1 MFLVRE
7 EVHNMINRDAL
18 LRWFRNNSLIIKTIK
33 RMIKNPVSIVMINGG
48 ICSQMQQYLI
58 GAYLSEKGQTVAY
71 DLSFY
76 DTYKLNG
83 VNTRNFDLLKLFP
96 ALDFNIASPLQVK
109 LYRKLFEYHPNEKSG
124 KGFEQIPKSPVYVNG
139 YYDVGKS
146 MYNDFGTYFPIDIEN
161 IGFDEGNKKFYE
173 MILHDDNSV
182 GVHVRRGD
190 MKVVGNYW
198 KVLRPL
204 FYKQA
209 MDKFDFSCTTFYFFS
224 DERDWI
230 SDNILPLF
238 QDEIK
243 YVFVDCNE
251 SDRGYLDLVLL
262 SVCRHQIASQGSF
275 GKYAW
280 LLNKYDEKCL
290 VVPNCGIANE
300 LIETSKG
307 KNIIFIEL
315 NQDNCENP

>member
-1 MFLVRE
+1 
-7 EVHNMINRDAL
+7 MINKDVL
-18 LRWFRNNSLIIKTIK
+18 LQWYRRHSLIIKIIK
-33 RMIKNPVSIVMINGG
+33 RMIKNPVSIVMVNGG

-58 GAYLSEKGQTVAY
+58 GVYLAEKGQRVTY

-76 DTYKLNG
+76 DTYKLDG

-96 ALDFNIASPLQVK
+96 HLEFKSALPFQVK
-109 LYRKLFEYHPNEKSG
+109 LYHKLFKYQPNEKLG
-124 KGFEQIPKSPVYVNG
+124 KGFEWIPKSPVYVDG
-139 YYDVGKS
+139 YYDVEKS
-146 MYNDFGTYFPIDIEN
+146 MYNRFGAIFSIDIEK
-161 IGFDEGNKKFYE
+161 IGLDENNKKFYE
-173 MILHDDNSV
+173 MILQDNNSV

-209 MDKFDFSCTTFYFFS
+209 MDKFDFSSTTFYFFS
-224 DERDWI
+224 DEREWI

-238 QDEIK
+238 QEEIK
-243 YVFVDCNE
+243 YVFVDCNA

-280 LLNKYDEKCL
+280 LLNKYDKKCL

-300 LIETSKG
+300 LVGTTNG

-315 NQDNCENP
+315 NQNNCENP